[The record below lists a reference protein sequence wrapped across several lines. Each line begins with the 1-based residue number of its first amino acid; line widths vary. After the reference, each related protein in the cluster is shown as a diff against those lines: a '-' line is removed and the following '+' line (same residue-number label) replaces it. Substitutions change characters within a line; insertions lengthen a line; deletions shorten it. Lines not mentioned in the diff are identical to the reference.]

1 MRNYRELLYKYALFK
16 KYLFKG
22 EIVEDKGLYYLRE
35 KSLTTPLK
43 TLKLSKLEVRTTLF
57 SLSN

>member
-35 KSLTTPLK
+35 KSLTMPLK
-43 TLKLSKLEVRTTLF
+43 TTKLSKLETGLNK
-57 SLSN
+57 L